1 MTDIFSVKD
10 RVAVVTGGLGQL
22 GTQFSKSLAEAG
34 AKVAIF
40 SRRPFTREQ
49 IAEKFPDLKTASV
62 SMKQASPIRLHWKL
76 QPNS

>member
-34 AKVAIF
+34 AKVAN
-40 SRRPFTREQ
+40 
-49 IAEKFPDLKTASV
+49 
-62 SMKQASPIRLHWKL
+62 L
-76 QPNS
+76 QPSPVHT